1 MSIGFLV
8 NGADVGWRKTAT
20 ACGVQYAVGL
30 STTREIVRRQIT
42 VQWQALVERMVFL
55 PEEVSRKNQRRTEIQ
70 LSVAVRITLFIL
82 IASEGDAVCFGSQR
96 RRKLDVPR
104 SGA

>member
-1 MSIGFLV
+1 
-8 NGADVGWRKTAT
+8 
-20 ACGVQYAVGL
+20 
-30 STTREIVRRQIT
+30 
-42 VQWQALVERMVFL
+42 MVFL